1 MPLLSIPHN
10 ACGESGVF
18 GNETP
23 LFIINPLVLLIPH
36 NAFAWG
42 SGEDTNPN
50 VTSLLTGGSVMET
63 SEYLTI
69 VAIAVSMVLSTLGL
83 FFGIMLR
90 TKGPYRTG
98 WTDVPIEQQLQD
110 GEFRWPKGIR
120 FMGKLPDC
128 WRWMFV
134 GLLITIALALIGIWK
149 VGHP

>member
-1 MPLLSIPHN
+1 LPLLSIPHN

-69 VAIAVSMVLSTLGL
+69 VAIAVSMVLSALGL

-90 TKGPYRTG
+90 AKGPYRTG

-128 WRWMFV
+128 WM
-134 GLLITIALALIGIWK
+134 LLKT
-149 VGHP
+149 VC